1 MKAFLV
7 LILISFQVFAHD
19 ESGQPSHTL
28 ITRRSC
34 PEAAEPN
41 PVPTLDSL
49 RPKMR
54 ANNITIM
61 DNNTVQPSNVAR
73 FLTEYDKFPEPLRT
87 EMVGRGARIRLMEG
101 TGVGID
107 PSLTATRTT
116 EGTRNWVD
124 VPGSG
129 GQINGGYNIPTR
141 IAVNHLYDKHGASNL
156 ILHEHAHTLDS
167 IYGLQA
173 VSNSAVW
180 RNLMSTTPK
189 SADFTRSICGQYCL
203 DREEERFAELF
214 AYYFNCDATRQHLE
228 AEVPEIAAFFSKLV
242 DVKSVVD
249 GNDPRGTVAVA
260 SVTPSPAPKAE
271 ECVTAESDIKNS
283 PAIKPLTKL
292 VPYVQNLSNTAA
304 PDPLRGY
311 KGGSTSA
318 AGMK

>member
-7 LILISFQVFAHD
+7 LFLISFQVLSHD
-19 ESGQPSHTL
+19 EGGVSPRPL

-34 PEAAEPN
+34 PQAAEPS
-41 PVPTLDSL
+41 PVPTMESL
-49 RPKMR
+49 RPKMQ

-73 FLTEYDKFPEPLRT
+73 FFTEYEKFPSSLRT
-87 EMVGRGARIRLMEG
+87 EMVNRGARIRLMEG
-101 TGVGID
+101 SGVGID
-107 PSLTATRTT
+107 PSMTATRTT

-129 GQINGGYNIPTR
+129 GQIDSGRNVPTR

-167 IYGLQA
+167 IYGLQS

-180 RNLMSTTPK
+180 KNLMSSTPK
-189 SADFTRSICGQYCL
+189 SADFTRKICGQYCL

-214 AYYFNCDATRQHLE
+214 AYYFNCDATRQHLQE
-228 AEVPEIAAFFSKLV
+228 EVPEIAAFFSKLV

-249 GNDPRGTVAVA
+249 GKDPRGSATTMVA
-260 SVTPSPAPKAE
+260 SAAPKSEDCVAAE
-271 ECVTAESDIKNS
+271 GDIQNS
-283 PAIKPLTKL
+283 AAIKPITKL
-292 VPYVQNLSNTAA
+292 VPYVQSLSQSLAA
-304 PDPLRGY
+304 DPLRGY
-311 KGGSTSA
+311 RGGSTSA
-318 AGMK
+318 KGMK